1 MAGIG
6 KVMDEVKKAVVGK
19 DAVLLRAVLAILAGG
34 HILLE
39 DVPGVG
45 KTTMALAFSKALGL
59 RYNRMQF
66 TPDVLPSDVTG
77 FSLYNKAVGKMEYQ
91 PGAVLDPGDQPHTG
105 RTVGG
110 HGGGASDRGR
120 RNACAAPPFYRYCN
134 TESRR
139 SVGDAAFAGF
149 PDGPVYGEVVPR
161 IPGTAG

>member
-1 MAGIG
+1 
-6 KVMDEVKKAVVGK
+6 MDEVKKAVVGK

-91 PGAVLDPGDQPHTG
+91 PGAVL
-105 RTVGG
+105 
-110 HGGGASDRGR
+110 
-120 RNACAAPPFYRYCN
+120 CN
-134 TESRR
+134 LFLADELNLSL
-139 SVGDAAFAGF
+139 
-149 PDGPVYGEVVPR
+149 
-161 IPGTAG
+161 IHI